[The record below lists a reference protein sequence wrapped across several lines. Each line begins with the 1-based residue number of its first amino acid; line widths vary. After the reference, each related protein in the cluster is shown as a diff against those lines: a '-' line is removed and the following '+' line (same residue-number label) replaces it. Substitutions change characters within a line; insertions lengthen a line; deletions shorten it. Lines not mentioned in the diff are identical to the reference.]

1 MESLGMSPGALPFGG
16 PGFPVSKSFSQVLGI
31 PHSPAQ
37 DGVLLPNG
45 ACSVCF
51 LHQTL
56 DITAQ
61 GLSVK
66 LQPLLVLWGG
76 VVPGWPPLVC
86 QVRWHTQ
93 SGSWDSQSVR
103 RRLPPH
109 VVTRPWTSSRL
120 GVSRRD
126 FGDPLWILCH
136 LLSTPKRHSQ
146 DPCREFSAKWHSVA
160 HWSVTRKAFIQHDAS
175 WPHDSLLWK
184 QEVTSHESLFF
195 SDDCFFGD
203 RTAWDF

>member
-1 MESLGMSPGALPFGG
+1 MKGYITYIYIGTIGKTKILLEKWVFMSNPFMYPEESISERND
-16 PGFPVSKSFSQVLGI
+16 SVLYLT
-31 PHSPAQ
+31 SNKMRTQ
-37 DGVLLPNG
+37 DIYLL
-45 ACSVCF
+45 AM
-51 LHQTL
+51 
-56 DITAQ
+56 ITYQ
-61 GLSVK
+61 WPLWK
-66 LQPLLVLWGG
+66 LFW
-76 VVPGWPPLVC
+76 W
-86 QVRWHTQ
+86 RKW
-93 SGSWDSQSVR
+93 S
-103 RRLPPH
+103 
-109 VVTRPWTSSRL
+109 RPWTSSRL
-120 GVSRRD
+120 RVSRRD

-184 QEVTSHESLFF
+184 QEVPSHESLFF